1 MTFLSLALG
10 LAPYKVFKHEWCRAQ
25 GALRWVPALSP
36 SPGKPSILLPHIPNL
51 ARAESSRGGLE
62 AHRGEIRDKRELGT
76 RKMCDPVLE
85 CDALDCGGSGGQKDK
100 LYDSQT

>member
-1 MTFLSLALG
+1 MSFLSLAIW
-10 LAPYKVFKHEWCRAQ
+10 LAQCKVFKHEWWRAE

-36 SPGKPSILLPHIPNL
+36 SPGKPSILLPNIPNL

-62 AHRGEIRDKRELGT
+62 AQKEEIRDKREQGT

-85 CDALDCGGSGGQKDK
+85 CGS
-100 LYDSQT
+100 T